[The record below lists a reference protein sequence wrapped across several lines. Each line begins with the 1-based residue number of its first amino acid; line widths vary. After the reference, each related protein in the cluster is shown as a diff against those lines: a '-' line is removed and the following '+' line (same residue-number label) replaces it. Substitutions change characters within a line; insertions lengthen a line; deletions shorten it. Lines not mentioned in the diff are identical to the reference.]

1 MVCPALAPP
10 ENRIGQDRL
19 FSQEIA
25 DLPLPL
31 VTPLSADNDK
41 FHLIP
46 PMKRGLFYLV

>member
-1 MVCPALAPP
+1 MVCPALHRQKTGWSRP
-10 ENRIGQDRL
+10 L
-19 FSQEIA
+19 FSQEID